1 MSANQVLKDISINGY
16 KYPNPKTFEYY
27 YPQIKLFEYIY
38 LNSIIGQEEYYEISA
53 LISYKS
59 SNNQAIINEMP
70 FYVFNNYQVF
80 LTKLMKREANE
91 DENKD
96 GNNPQEMMQNTMG
109 QAMNQTKSMFKQSMP
124 KMPKK

>member
-1 MSANQVLKDISINGY
+1 LSANQVLKDISINGY

>member
-1 MSANQVLKDISINGY
+1 
-16 KYPNPKTFEYY
+16 
-27 YPQIKLFEYIY
+27 